1 MVESKKLVHTHNTIG
16 KITNPRKK
24 IRLGSKKRYAA
35 VVSFLTNT
43 RLRFDGFTADFK
55 ENTTLSTT
63 FWLKIPSSGIP
74 VRRGFTYHLFSYYTS
89 CLVTCR
95 CICCSNELINCCL
108 NISTASN
115 LLKHIPPSCTS
126 FCPA

>member
-1 MVESKKLVHTHNTIG
+1 MLSQKKLVHTHNTIG

-24 IRLGSKKRYAA
+24 IKLGSKKRYAA

-55 ENTTLSTT
+55 ENTILSIT

-74 VRRGFTYHLFSYYTS
+74 ARRGFHL
-89 CLVTCR
+89 
-95 CICCSNELINCCL
+95 
-108 NISTASN
+108 
-115 LLKHIPPSCTS
+115 S
-126 FCPA
+126 FI